1 MTGADVLLSDGT
13 TVHLRQITPDDG
25 DAVVAMHSRF
35 SERTRYLR
43 YFSPYPRIPARDLHR
58 FVNVD
63 HTDREAFVVAAGDR
77 LVAVGRYERLG
88 EQAVDAEVAFV
99 VEDAY
104 QGRGVGSVLLEHL
117 AAAAAEA
124 GITRF
129 VAEVLPENGAMLRVF
144 TDAGYEVT
152 RRYADGVV
160 TLTFPV
166 APTERS
172 RAVQADREQRTE
184 ARSVARL
191 LRPRA
196 VAVYGASASGHGVGA
211 AVLAHLRAG
220 GFAGPVH
227 HVHPDGTRSLADLSP
242 PPPPAPPA
250 GGGGAPVTA
259 AGAPDPRRP
268 APIGGPSRPGEPGS
282 GLGRGGETPGVSG
295 IDLAVVATPPAALP
309 EVLADAAA
317 AGVHGLL
324 VLTEMDPAQRRD
336 LVRAARVAGMRVIG
350 PGSLGIADHAVS
362 LNATLVPRLPTP
374 GRVSLFCHSGTLG
387 LLLLAEAERRG
398 LGMSGFVSAGRRAD
412 VSGNDLLQFWAE
424 DPHTDVVA
432 MYLESFG
439 NPRKF
444 ARIARAV
451 GRHKPIVMLA
461 GHTGHGGSTL
471 DEAAMQALRAHS
483 GVIEVGTVGEL
494 FDVATLLAA
503 QPLPAGDRIGVVSNA
518 FALAA
523 LASAE
528 IRAAGLR
535 VGRSGAVGPAAKP
548 DEFAAAVH
556 AALHSDDTDAVVV
569 VVAPPLPTGP
579 LAADQSAETA
589 LLGPYADALAD
600 AVRDADKPV
609 LASFLAGQGPAG
621 VPSYRSIEEAVRAL
635 AQVTRRAAWLR
646 APAGTLPPAPP
657 GADPAAPDLD
667 TLLDSYGI
675 PVVPSTRAAGAEQVA
690 AAARGYGAAVAL
702 KVADRPNRID
712 LGAVRLNL
720 GGRDEARR
728 AYSDLEQLFG
738 AGVEVLVQPMVAPG
752 IACVVEVVDD
762 PAFGPVV
769 GFGLAG
775 PVTELVGDRAWR
787 AAPLTDTDAA
797 ALVRAPKAA
806 PLLAAADADALAA
819 LLVRIGQLAADT
831 ARLRH
836 LVFNPI
842 LVHPAGVS
850 VLHALGE
857 LATSTPRPDTGP
869 RQLR

>member
-13 TVHLRQITPDDG
+13 TVHLRQITPQDA

-63 HTDREAFVVAAGDR
+63 HLDREAFVVAAGER

-88 EQAVDAEVAFV
+88 EGAVDAEVAFV

-117 AAAAAEA
+117 AAAAAGA

-160 TLTFPV
+160 TMTFPV

-196 VAVYGASASGHGVGA
+196 IAVYGASASGRGVGA
-211 AVLAHLRAG
+211 AVLAHLRAS
-220 GFAGPVH
+220 GFTGPVH
-227 HVHPDGTRSLADLSP
+227 HVHPDGPLRSLSELAD
-242 PPPPAPPA
+242 
-250 GGGGAPVTA
+250 
-259 AGAPDPRRP
+259 
-268 APIGGPSRPGEPGS
+268 EP
-282 GLGRGGETPGVSG
+282 G
-295 IDLAVVATPPAALP
+295 IDLAVVATPPLALP
-309 EVLADAAA
+309 GVLADAAA

-336 LVRAARVAGMRVIG
+336 LVRAARIAGMRVIG
-350 PGSLGIADHAVS
+350 PGSLGIADHAVR
-362 LNATLVPRLPTP
+362 LNATLVPRLPGP

-412 VSGNDLLQFWAE
+412 VSGNDLMQFWAE
-424 DPHTDVVA
+424 DPDTDVVA

-444 ARIARAV
+444 ARIARAT

-461 GHTGHGGSTL
+461 GHTGHGGSVL

-503 QPLPAGDRIGVVSNA
+503 QPLPAGDRIGVVGNA
-518 FALAA
+518 FALSA

-535 VGRSGAVGPAAKP
+535 VGRSGAVGPAAGP
-548 DEFAAAVH
+548 DELAAAVY

-589 LLGPYADALAD
+589 LLGPYADALAKVVD
-600 AVRDADKPV
+600 DADKPV
-609 LASFLAGQGPAG
+609 LASFLAGRGPVT

-646 APAGTLPPAPP
+646 EPAGTLPPAPP
-657 GADPAAPDLD
+657 GADPNAPDLD
-667 TLLDSYGI
+667 TLLASYGI
-675 PVVPSTRAAGAEQVA
+675 PVVPSTRAAGADQVA
-690 AAARGYGAAVAL
+690 AAASGYAAPVAL

-720 GGRDEARR
+720 GGPDEALR
-728 AYSDLEQLFG
+728 AYADLEQLFG
-738 AGVEVLVQPMVAPG
+738 VGVEVLVQPMVAPG
-752 IACVVEVVDD
+752 VACVVEVVDD

-806 PLLAAADADALAA
+806 PLLAAADAAALAA

-836 LVFNPI
+836 LVLNPV
-842 LVHPAGVS
+842 LVHATGVS
-850 VLHALGE
+850 VLHTLGAL
-857 LATSTPRPDTGP
+857 ADSTPRPDTGP

>member
-13 TVHLRQITPDDG
+13 TVHLRQITPQDG

-63 HTDREAFVVAAGDR
+63 HVDREAFVVAAGDR

-211 AVLAHLRAG
+211 AVLAHLRAS

-227 HVHPDGTRSLADLSP
+227 HVHPQGPLRSLAELSP
-242 PPPPAPPA
+242 QSLP
-250 GGGGAPVTA
+250 T
-259 AGAPDPRRP
+259 
-268 APIGGPSRPGEPGS
+268 GGPSSPGEPGS
-282 GLGRGGETPGVSG
+282 GLVRGEEKPHGSG
-295 IDLAVVATPPAALP
+295 IDLAVVATPPVALP

-362 LNATLVPRLPTP
+362 LNATLVPRLPAP

-398 LGMSGFVSAGRRAD
+398 LGVSGFVSAGRRAD

-444 ARIARAV
+444 ARIARTT

-503 QPLPAGDRIGVVSNA
+503 QPLPAGDRIGVVGNA
-518 FALAA
+518 FALSA

-609 LASFLAGQGPAG
+609 LASFLAGRGPAQ

-657 GADPAAPDLD
+657 GADPAAPDLE

-690 AAARGYGAAVAL
+690 AAAAGYRAAVAL

-720 GGRDEARR
+720 AGPDEVRR
-728 AYSDLEQLFG
+728 AYTDLEQLFG

-842 LVHPAGVS
+842 LVHPTGVS

>member
-1 MTGADVLLSDGT
+1 MSGADVLLSDGT
-13 TVHLRQITPDDG
+13 TVHLRQITPQDA

-63 HTDREAFVVAAGDR
+63 HRDREAFVVAAGER

-88 EQAVDAEVAFV
+88 EQSVEAEVAFV

-124 GITRF
+124 GVTRF

-144 TDAGYEVT
+144 TDAGYEVN

-160 TLTFPV
+160 MLTFPV

-211 AVLAHLRAG
+211 AVLAHLRAS
-220 GFAGPVH
+220 GFTGPVH
-227 HVHPDGTRSLADLSP
+227 HVHPDGPLRSLADLA
-242 PPPPAPPA
+242 PAPA
-250 GGGGAPVTA
+250 
-259 AGAPDPRRP
+259 P
-268 APIGGPSRPGEPGS
+268 APAPAAPHPGEPGS
-282 GLGRGGETPGVSG
+282 GLPHRGEEEAGAA

-309 EVLADAAA
+309 DVLADAAA

-324 VLTEMDPAQRRD
+324 VLTEMDPAQRRE
-336 LVRAARVAGMRVIG
+336 LLRAARVAGMRVIG
-350 PGSLGIADHAVS
+350 PGSLGIADHAVG
-362 LNATLVPRLPTP
+362 LNATLVPRLPGP

-412 VSGNDLLQFWAE
+412 VSGNDLLQFWAD

-444 ARIARAV
+444 ARIVRTA

-461 GHTGHGGSTL
+461 GHTGHGGSAL
-471 DEAAMQALRAHS
+471 DDAAMQALRAHS

-518 FALAA
+518 FALSA

-535 VGRSGAVGPAAKP
+535 VGRAGAVGPAAKP
-548 DEFAAAVH
+548 DEFAAAVYD
-556 AALHSDDTDAVVV
+556 ALHSDDTDAVIV

-589 LLGPYADALAD
+589 LLGPYADALAE

-609 LASFLAGQGPAG
+609 LASFLAGRGPAQ

-646 APAGTLPPAPP
+646 APAGALPPTPP
-657 GADPAAPDLD
+657 GADPNASDLD
-667 TLLDSYGI
+667 TLLTSYGI
-675 PVVPSTRAAGAEQVA
+675 GVVPSTRAAGPEQVA
-690 AAARGYGAAVAL
+690 AAAVGYGGAVAL

-712 LGAVRLNL
+712 LGAVRLNV
-720 GGRDEARR
+720 GGPDEARR
-728 AYSDLEQLFG
+728 AYADLEQLFG

-752 IACVVEVVDD
+752 VACVVEVVDD

-806 PLLAAADADALAA
+806 PLLAAADAAALAA

-836 LVFNPI
+836 LVLNPI
-842 LVHPAGVS
+842 LVHTTGVS
-850 VLHALGE
+850 VLHALAD
-857 LATSTPRPDTGP
+857 LTDPTPRPDTGP

>member
-1 MTGADVLLSDGT
+1 MSGADVLLADGT
-13 TVHLRQITPDDG
+13 TVHLRQIMPQDA

-63 HTDREAFVVAAGDR
+63 HVDREAFVVAAGER

-88 EQAVDAEVAFV
+88 AQSHEAEVAFV

-124 GITRF
+124 GVTRF

-196 VAVYGASASGHGVGA
+196 IAVYGASASGHGVGA
-211 AVLAHLRAG
+211 AVLAHLRAS
-220 GFAGPVH
+220 GFTGPVH
-227 HVHPDGTRSLADLSP
+227 HVHPDGPLRSLSELAT
-242 PPPPAPPA
+242 
-250 GGGGAPVTA
+250 GV
-259 AGAPDPRRP
+259 
-268 APIGGPSRPGEPGS
+268 EP
-282 GLGRGGETPGVSG
+282 EDEPG
-295 IDLAVVATPPAALP
+295 IDLAVVATPPGALP
-309 EVLADAAA
+309 AVLADAAA

-324 VLTEMDPAQRRD
+324 VLTELDPAQRRD

-350 PGSLGIADHAVS
+350 PGSLGIADHAVQ
-362 LNATLVPRLPTP
+362 LNATLVPRLPGP

-412 VSGNDLLQFWAE
+412 VSGNDLMQFWTQ

-444 ARIARAV
+444 ARIARTT

-461 GHTGHGGSTL
+461 GHTGHGGSAL
-471 DEAAMQALRAHS
+471 DDAAMQALRAHS

-518 FALAA
+518 FALSA
-523 LASAE
+523 LAAAE

-535 VGRSGAVGPAAKP
+535 VGRSGAVGPAAGP

-589 LLGPYADALAD
+589 LLGPYADALAK
-600 AVRDADKPV
+600 AVEEADKPV
-609 LASFLAGQGPAG
+609 LASFLAGRGPTQ

-646 APAGTLPPAPP
+646 EPAGVLPPVPP
-657 GADPAAPDLD
+657 GADPNAPDLD
-667 TLLDSYGI
+667 TLLASYGI

-690 AAARGYGAAVAL
+690 AAAAGYAAPVAL

-712 LGAVRLNL
+712 LGAVRLNV
-720 GGRDEARR
+720 GGPDEARR
-728 AYSDLEQLFG
+728 AYADLEQLFG
-738 AGVEVLVQPMVAPG
+738 AGVEVLVQPMVTPG
-752 IACVVEVVDD
+752 VACVVEVVDD

-819 LLVRIGQLAADT
+819 LLARIGQLAADT

-836 LVFNPI
+836 LVLNPV
-842 LVHPAGVS
+842 LVHPTGVS

-857 LATSTPRPDTGP
+857 LADSTPRPDTGP

>member
-13 TVHLRQITPDDG
+13 TVHLRQITPQDA

-63 HTDREAFVVAAGDR
+63 HVDREAFVVAAGER

-88 EQAVDAEVAFV
+88 AQAVEAEVAFV

-144 TDAGYEVT
+144 TDAGYEVS

-211 AVLAHLRAG
+211 AVLAHLRAS
-220 GFAGPVH
+220 GFTGPVH
-227 HVHPDGTRSLADLSP
+227 HVHPGGPLRSLADLSP
-242 PPPPAPPA
+242 ASAAEPSTGGTGSPVAQNLRQSAPP
-250 GGGGAPVTA
+250 GAL
-259 AGAPDPRRP
+259 
-268 APIGGPSRPGEPGS
+268 RPGAADGASAEAGP
-282 GLGRGGETPGVSG
+282 G

-309 EVLADAAA
+309 DVLADAAS

-324 VLTEMDPAQRRD
+324 VITEMDPAQRRD

-362 LNATLVPRLPTP
+362 LNATLVPRLPEP

-398 LGMSGFVSAGRRAD
+398 LGVSGFVSAGRRAD

-444 ARIARAV
+444 ARIARTA

-461 GHTGHGGSTL
+461 GHTGHGGSAL

-503 QPLPAGDRIGVVSNA
+503 QPLPTGDRIGVVSNA
-518 FALAA
+518 FALSA

-535 VGRSGAVGPAAKP
+535 VGRAGAVGPAAKP

-609 LASFLAGQGPAG
+609 LASFLAGRGPAQ

-646 APAGTLPPAPP
+646 APVGALPPPPP
-657 GADPAAPDLD
+657 GADPNAPDLD
-667 TLLDSYGI
+667 TLLASYGI
-675 PVVPSTRAAGAEQVA
+675 PVVPSTRAAGAEQIA
-690 AAARGYGAAVAL
+690 AAATGYGGAVAL

-720 GGRDEARR
+720 GGPDEARR
-728 AYSDLEQLFG
+728 AYTDLERLFG
-738 AGVEVLVQPMVAPG
+738 TGVEVLVQPMVTPG

-806 PLLAAADADALAA
+806 PLLAAADAGALAA
-819 LLVRIGQLAADT
+819 VLVRIGQLAADT
-831 ARLRH
+831 DRLRR

-842 LVHPAGVS
+842 LVHTTGVS
-850 VLHALGE
+850 VLHATAE
-857 LATSTPRPDTGP
+857 LTDSTPRPDTGP

>member
-1 MTGADVLLSDGT
+1 MRGADVLLADGA
-13 TVHLRQITPDDG
+13 TVHLRQITPEDG
-25 DAVVAMHSRF
+25 EAVVAMHSRF

-63 HTDREAFVVAAGDR
+63 HVDREAFVVAAGER

-88 EQAVDAEVAFV
+88 EGAHEAEVAFV

-166 APTERS
+166 APTEKS
-172 RAVQADREQRTE
+172 RAVQAERERRTE
-184 ARSVARL
+184 SRSVARL
-191 LRPRA
+191 LRPA
-196 VAVYGASASGHGVGA
+196 SVAVYGASASGRGVGA
-211 AVLAHLRAG
+211 AVLAHLRSG
-220 GFAGPVH
+220 GFTGPIH
-227 HVHPDGTRSLADLSP
+227 HVHPEGPLRSLTELVA
-242 PPPPAPPA
+242 APDMAVPD
-250 GGGGAPVTA
+250 PA
-259 AGAPDPRRP
+259 AGDAARP
-268 APIGGPSRPGEPGS
+268 SSAGP
-282 GLGRGGETPGVSG
+282 V
-295 IDLAVVATPPAALP
+295 DLAVVATPPAALP

-324 VLTEMDPAQRRD
+324 VLTELDPAQRQR
-336 LVRAARVAGMRVIG
+336 LLRAVRAAGMRVLG
-350 PGSLGIADHAVS
+350 PGSLGIADNAAR
-362 LNATLVPRLPTP
+362 LNATLVPRLPLP

-387 LLLLAEAERRG
+387 LLLLAEADRRA
-398 LGMSGFVSAGRRAD
+398 LGVASFVSAGRRAD
-412 VSGNDLLQFWAE
+412 VSGNDLLQFWAG
-424 DPHTDVVA
+424 DPETDVIA

-444 ARIARAV
+444 ARIARGV

-461 GHTGHGGSTL
+461 GHTGHGGSSL
-471 DEAAMQALRAHS
+471 DDAAMQALRAHS

-494 FDVATLLAA
+494 FDVAQLLAA

-535 VGRSGAVGPAAKP
+535 VGRSGAVGPAAGP
-548 DEFAAAVH
+548 AEFAAAVH

-579 LAADQSAETA
+579 LSADQSTETA
-589 LLGPYADALAD
+589 LIGPYADALGEV
-600 AVRDADKPV
+600 VRESDKPV
-609 LASFLAGQGPAG
+609 LASFLAGRGPAG
-621 VPSYRSIEEAVRAL
+621 LPSYRSIEEAVRAL
-635 AQVTRRAAWLR
+635 AHVTRRATWLR
-646 APAGTLPPAPP
+646 TPAGTLPPVPET
-657 GADPAAPDLD
+657 ADPAAP
-667 TLLDSYGI
+667 TLEALLASYGVD
-675 PVVPSTRAAGAEQVA
+675 VVPSIRARGAERVA
-690 AAARGYGAAVAL
+690 AAAAGYGTPVAL

-712 LGAVRLNL
+712 LGAVRLNVS
-720 GGRDEARR
+720 GPGEVRR
-728 AYSDLEQLFG
+728 AYADLEQLFG
-738 AGVEVLVQPMVAPG
+738 ADVEVLVQPMVAPG
-752 IACVVEVVDD
+752 VACVIEVVDD
-762 PAFGPVV
+762 PSFGPVV

-787 AAPLTDTDAA
+787 AAPLTGTDAA

-806 PLLAAADADALAA
+806 PLLAAADADAIAA
-819 LLVRIGQLAADT
+819 LLVRLGQLAADT
-831 ARLRH
+831 PRLRR
-836 LVFNPI
+836 LVVNPV
-842 LVHPAGVS
+842 LVHATGVS

-857 LATSTPRPDTGP
+857 LTAPAPRPDTGP

>member
-13 TVHLRQITPDDG
+13 TVHLRQITPLDA

-63 HTDREAFVVAAGDR
+63 HVDREAFVVAAGER

-88 EQAVDAEVAFV
+88 ALSHEAEVAFV

-104 QGRGVGSVLLEHL
+104 QGRGVGSVLLEYL

-124 GITRF
+124 GVTRF

-196 VAVYGASASGHGVGA
+196 IAVYGASASGHGVGA
-211 AVLAHLRAG
+211 AVLAHLRAS
-220 GFAGPVH
+220 GFTGPVH
-227 HVHPDGTRSLADLSP
+227 HVHPDGPLRSLADL
-242 PPPPAPPA
+242 AP
-250 GGGGAPVTA
+250 APVTA
-259 AGAPDPRRP
+259 SPTGGSHGAGAAAAPGVPGSPRP
-268 APIGGPSRPGEPGS
+268 WEPGS
-282 GLGRGGETPGVSG
+282 GLAHPGESEAEPM
-295 IDLAVVATPPAALP
+295 IDLAVVATPPLALP
-309 EVLADAAA
+309 DVLADAAA

-336 LVRAARVAGMRVIG
+336 LVRAARIAGMRVIG
-350 PGSLGIADHAVS
+350 PGSLGIADHAVR
-362 LNATLVPRLPTP
+362 LNATLVPRLPGP

-444 ARIARAV
+444 ARIVRTA

-461 GHTGHGGSTL
+461 GHTGHGGSAL
-471 DEAAMQALRAHS
+471 DDAAMQALRAHS

-503 QPLPAGDRIGVVSNA
+503 QPLPTGDRIGVVSNA
-518 FALAA
+518 FALSA

-535 VGRSGAVGPAAKP
+535 VGRAGAVGPAAGP

-556 AALHSDDTDAVVV
+556 AALHSDDTDAVIV

-589 LLGPYADALAD
+589 LLGPYADALAK
-600 AVRDADKPV
+600 VVEEADKPV
-609 LASFLAGQGPAG
+609 LASFLAGRGPAQ

-646 APAGTLPPAPP
+646 EPPGTLPPPPP
-657 GADPAAPDLD
+657 GADPLAPTVDA
-667 TLLDSYGI
+667 LLDAYG
-675 PVVPSTRAAGAEQVA
+675 VTLVPSTRAAGGDA
-690 AAARGYGAAVAL
+690 AAAATAAYSAPVVL

-720 GGRDEARR
+720 SGPDEVRR
-728 AYSDLEQLFG
+728 AYADLEALFG
-738 AGVEVLVQPMVAPG
+738 AGVEVLVQPMVSPG
-752 IACVVEVVDD
+752 VACVIEIVDD

-806 PLLAAADADALAA
+806 PLLAAADASALAE
-819 LLVRIGQLAADT
+819 LLVRLGRLAADT

-836 LVFNPI
+836 LVLNPV
-842 LVHPAGVS
+842 LVHASGVS
-850 VLHALGE
+850 VLHARGE
-857 LATSTPRPDTGP
+857 LTEATPRPDTGP

>member
-1 MTGADVLLSDGT
+1 MSGADVLLADGT
-13 TVHLRQITPDDG
+13 TVHLRQITPQDA

-63 HTDREAFVVAAGDR
+63 HLDREAFVVAAGDR

-88 EQAVDAEVAFV
+88 ASSHEAEVAFV

-191 LRPRA
+191 LRPRG

-211 AVLAHLRAG
+211 AVLAHLRAA
-220 GFAGPVH
+220 GFAGPIH
-227 HVHPDGTRSLADLSP
+227 HVHPDGPLRSLADLP
-242 PPPPAPPA
+242 PSATA
-250 GGGGAPVTA
+250 STADGGDGATA
-259 AGAPDPRRP
+259 AAGTARP
-268 APIGGPSRPGEPGS
+268 WVPGS
-282 GLGRGGETPGVSG
+282 GLAHRGEEEAGSA
-295 IDLAVVATPPAALP
+295 IDLAVVATPPGALP
-309 EVLADAAA
+309 DVLADAAA

-324 VLTEMDPAQRRD
+324 VLTELDPAQRRE

-350 PGSLGIADHAVS
+350 PGSLGLADHAVR
-362 LNATLVPRLPTP
+362 LNATLVPRLPGP

-424 DPHTDVVA
+424 DPQTDVVA

-444 ARIARAV
+444 ARIARTA

-461 GHTGHGGSTL
+461 GHTGHGGSAL
-471 DEAAMQALRAHS
+471 DDAAMQALRAHS

-494 FDVATLLAA
+494 FDVTTLLAA
-503 QPLPAGDRIGVVSNA
+503 QPLPTGDRIGVVSNA
-518 FALAA
+518 FALSA
-523 LASAE
+523 LAAAE

-535 VGRSGAVGPAAKP
+535 VGRSGAVGPAAGP
-548 DEFAAAVH
+548 DEFAAAVY

-589 LLGPYADALAD
+589 LLAPYADALAK
-600 AVRDADKPV
+600 AVHEADKPV
-609 LASFLAGQGPAG
+609 LASFLAGRGPAE

-646 APAGTLPPAPP
+646 EPPGTLPPPPP
-657 GADPAAPDLD
+657 GADPLAPTID
-667 TLLDSYGI
+667 TLLHAYGVT
-675 PVVPSTRAAGAEQVA
+675 VVPSTRAAGGDEVA
-690 AAARGYGAAVAL
+690 AATAAYAAPVAL

-720 GGRDEARR
+720 GGPEEARR
-728 AYSDLEQLFG
+728 AYADLEALFG
-738 AGVEVLVQPMVAPG
+738 AGVEVLVQPMVSPG
-752 IACVVEVVDD
+752 VACVVEIFDD

-775 PVTELVGDRAWR
+775 PVPELVGDRAWR

-806 PLLAAADADALAA
+806 PLLAAADASALAQ
-819 LLVRIGQLAADT
+819 LLVDLGRLAADT

-836 LVFNPI
+836 LVLNPV
-842 LVHPAGVS
+842 LVHAAGVS
-850 VLHALGE
+850 VLHARGE
-857 LATSTPRPDTGP
+857 LTEATPRPDTGP

>member
-282 GLGRGGETPGVSG
+282 GLGRGE
-295 IDLAVVATPPAALP
+295 
-309 EVLADAAA
+309 
-317 AGVHGLL
+317 
-324 VLTEMDPAQRRD
+324 RR
-336 LVRAARVAGMRVIG
+336 RAF
-350 PGSLGIADHAVS
+350 PGSISRSWRRRPPRCPRCWPTRPQQACTGCWCSPRWTRRSGVTWS
-362 LNATLVPRLPTP
+362 VPRA
-374 GRVSLFCHSGTLG
+374 S
-387 LLLLAEAERRG
+387 RG
-398 LGMSGFVSAGRRAD
+398 CA
-412 VSGNDLLQFWAE
+412 
-424 DPHTDVVA
+424 
-432 MYLESFG
+432 
-439 NPRKF
+439 
-444 ARIARAV
+444 
-451 GRHKPIVMLA
+451 
-461 GHTGHGGSTL
+461 
-471 DEAAMQALRAHS
+471 
-483 GVIEVGTVGEL
+483 
-494 FDVATLLAA
+494 
-503 QPLPAGDRIGVVSNA
+503 
-518 FALAA
+518 
-523 LASAE
+523 
-528 IRAAGLR
+528 
-535 VGRSGAVGPAAKP
+535 
-548 DEFAAAVH
+548 
-556 AALHSDDTDAVVV
+556 
-569 VVAPPLPTGP
+569 
-579 LAADQSAETA
+579 
-589 LLGPYADALAD
+589 
-600 AVRDADKPV
+600 
-609 LASFLAGQGPAG
+609 
-621 VPSYRSIEEAVRAL
+621 
-635 AQVTRRAAWLR
+635 
-646 APAGTLPPAPP
+646 
-657 GADPAAPDLD
+657 
-667 TLLDSYGI
+667 
-675 PVVPSTRAAGAEQVA
+675 
-690 AAARGYGAAVAL
+690 
-702 KVADRPNRID
+702 
-712 LGAVRLNL
+712 
-720 GGRDEARR
+720 
-728 AYSDLEQLFG
+728 
-738 AGVEVLVQPMVAPG
+738 
-752 IACVVEVVDD
+752 
-762 PAFGPVV
+762 
-769 GFGLAG
+769 
-775 PVTELVGDRAWR
+775 
-787 AAPLTDTDAA
+787 
-797 ALVRAPKAA
+797 
-806 PLLAAADADALAA
+806 
-819 LLVRIGQLAADT
+819 
-831 ARLRH
+831 
-836 LVFNPI
+836 
-842 LVHPAGVS
+842 
-850 VLHALGE
+850 
-857 LATSTPRPDTGP
+857 
-869 RQLR
+869 